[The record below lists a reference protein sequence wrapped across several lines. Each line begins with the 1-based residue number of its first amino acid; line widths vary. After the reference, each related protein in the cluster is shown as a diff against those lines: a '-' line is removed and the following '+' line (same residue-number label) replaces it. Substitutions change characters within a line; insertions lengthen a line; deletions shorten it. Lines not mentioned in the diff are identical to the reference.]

1 MIFNNS
7 QIKSKFFFLVLHK
20 KILRKNSSLSIQLSF
35 NYHLFKE
42 LLPFRITFIH
52 IYYYYYYFV
61 FNKLNICVS
70 QLKNARKKTKKNFLC
85 FLLYLIKYELIVIM
99 ALQKKKITENE
110 KELEIKKKESR
121 RRKRRRET
129 RHAFCTVP
137 RIAV

>member
-1 MIFNNS
+1 
-7 QIKSKFFFLVLHK
+7 
-20 KILRKNSSLSIQLSF
+20 
-35 NYHLFKE
+35 
-42 LLPFRITFIH
+42 
-52 IYYYYYYFV
+52 
-61 FNKLNICVS
+61 
-70 QLKNARKKTKKNFLC
+70 
-85 FLLYLIKYELIVIM
+85 M